1 MLQSIIKNIWIPMKP
16 YYTQVYQEI
25 WIGMGLM
32 GFIVYKIRAAGTF
45 PHRWG
50 FATLPRLVLNS
61 WLKQSSSLG
70 FPKCWNYKRKPQHLA
85 QLGNFEQD
93 FNIRI
98 IKEVRL

>member
-32 GFIVYKIRAAGTF
+32 GFIIYKIRAAEM
-45 PHRWG
+45 G
-50 FATLPRLVLNS
+50 FCHVTQAGLELLG
-61 WLKQSSSLG
+61 SSSPPVLASQSAG
-70 FPKCWNYKRKPQHLA
+70 INKREPQHLA

>member
-32 GFIVYKIRAAGTF
+32 GFIVYKIRAAEM
-45 PHRWG
+45 G
-50 FATLPRLVLNS
+50 FCHVTQAGLELG
-61 WLKQSSSLG
+61 SSSPPVLASQSAG
-70 FPKCWNYKRKPQHLA
+70 IKRKPQHLA